1 MMLARLLRTNL
12 SIALYT
18 TVYAACFLYLT
29 FYVNDK
35 VSATEDRLQGWR
47 MKDRFDGFRYE
58 IYGNFREVSNDDR
71 GDDYEED
78 IERYHE
84 KVVEKARA
92 LGCFGWI
99 QYSPDGS
106 HVGEGRCKKHRT
118 ESFKNFLLSSENI
131 NVSNSLVL
139 DYEDTK
145 IRLHFSSFKILP
157 ENRQTCFREVP
168 HACHEKM
175 PRYGYKAAEEMGKNQ
190 DEGLSPS
197 IDNAL
202 HAKSSLFQTSEL

>member
-1 MMLARLLRTNL
+1 
-12 SIALYT
+12 
-18 TVYAACFLYLT
+18 
-29 FYVNDK
+29 
-35 VSATEDRLQGWR
+35 

-58 IYGNFREVSNDDR
+58 IYGNLPTANKDES
-71 GDDYEED
+71 
-78 IERYHE
+78 IEQDVNENVANYHN
-84 KVVEKARA
+84 KILEKAQE

-99 QYSPDGS
+99 QFSPSGS

-118 ESFKNFLLSSENI
+118 QAFKNFLLSTQNI
-131 NVSNSLVL
+131 NASNSLVL

-168 HACHEKM
+168 HACHEKI
-175 PRYGYKAAEEMGKNQ
+175 PRYEFKEAEEMGKNQ
-190 DEGLSPS
+190 DERLSPS

-202 HAKSSLFQTSEL
+202 HAKNS